1 MKGEVTP
8 SLRKV
13 KPVSRGLHPDVAL
26 SVRLDAICARNQYT
40 KDPSPVVAE
49 LRATAGDRTDILTEA
64 VGTWVGFFEDDY
76 TRTLTTAL
84 RALPG
89 LEPWI
94 ALGQRRRATPT
105 HDTRGFKHTPGIG

>member
-1 MKGEVTP
+1 M
-8 SLRKV
+8 
-13 KPVSRGLHPDVAL
+13 SRPLHPDVAL

-40 KDPSPVVAE
+40 DDPAPVVAE
-49 LRATAGDRTDILTEA
+49 LLATAGDRTDILTEA

-84 RALPG
+84 RELPG

-94 ALGQRRRATPT
+94 ELGQRRRASPDHRTPAP
-105 HDTRGFKHTPGIG
+105 HHHR